1 MQKKLDLKNI
11 TINFYS
17 NITEGT
23 KYIREEVFVKEQGF
37 QEEFDSLDNESYH
50 VLISYNNKSAATAR
64 FYKQNNSYIVGGFA
78 VMKEYRNAGLGSILM
93 KEVEQKIKELG
104 GKKIELSAQKQAEG
118 FYKSLGYISSGEI
131 YYDQHA
137 PHIHMEKVL

>member
-11 TINFYS
+11 TINFYN
-17 NITEGT
+17 NITEDT

-64 FYKQNNSYIVGGFA
+64 FYKQNNSYIVGRFA

>member
-11 TINFYS
+11 TINFYN

-64 FYKQNNSYIVGGFA
+64 FYKQNNSYIVGRFA

>member
-11 TINFYS
+11 TINFYN

-23 KYIREEVFVKEQGF
+23 KYIREEVFIKEQGF

-64 FYKQNNSYIVGGFA
+64 FYKQNNSYIVGRFA
-78 VMKEYRNAGLGSILM
+78 VMKEYRNAGLGSILL

>member
-1 MQKKLDLKNI
+1 
-11 TINFYS
+11 
-17 NITEGT
+17 
-23 KYIREEVFVKEQGF
+23 
-37 QEEFDSLDNESYH
+37 
-50 VLISYNNKSAATAR
+50 
-64 FYKQNNSYIVGGFA
+64 
-78 VMKEYRNAGLGSILM
+78 MKEYRNAGLGSILM

>member
-11 TINFYS
+11 TINFYN

-23 KYIREEVFVKEQGF
+23 KYIREEVFIKEQGF

-64 FYKQNNSYIVGGFA
+64 FYKQNNSYIVGRFA

>member
-64 FYKQNNSYIVGGFA
+64 FYKQNNSYIVGRFA

>member
-50 VLISYNNKSAATAR
+50 VLISYNNKSTATAR
-64 FYKQNNSYIVGGFA
+64 FYKQNNSYIVGRFA